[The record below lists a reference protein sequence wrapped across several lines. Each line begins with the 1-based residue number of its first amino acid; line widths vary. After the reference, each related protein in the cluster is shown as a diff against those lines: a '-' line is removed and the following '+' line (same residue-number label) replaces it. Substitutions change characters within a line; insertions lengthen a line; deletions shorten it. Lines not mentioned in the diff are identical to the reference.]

1 MKNILIIFV
10 EAALYL
16 CGAGS
21 EEEFDQD
28 AIEMFEHYESNPL
41 SINTASER
49 TLRQSG
55 MLSDYRI
62 ASLLDYIARNGEIL
76 SWNEL
81 AGVDGFGV
89 RCAEALS
96 HFCTLRTTAPIGSR
110 PGRSRFECKGQG
122 RLDYKGQW
130 NLKARAGWRFGMAS
144 GSTGGD
150 RPGRGGKVQ
159 GAAAFKNGALT
170 SACVSWDS
178 PRWHLVAGSFNAR
191 FGQGLSRWSGFR
203 ITTLTSVEGFALNPT
218 GISESLSYGS
228 SHLDGL
234 AAGFSAGPM
243 TLSAYASAHAFGAD
257 ATFRTRTGTYS
268 IGSHSNA
275 PLSLSA
281 RATVGIFT
289 LFGEL
294 TPGSAVAG
302 SFLNLAYDKRLAL
315 RLIATPKECGAAA
328 GLRLG
333 AFESVAFAHF
343 NPSKGT
349 SQHRITTSWK
359 PLFINGDV
367 QIKPELRSVFKY
379 KPVDTHPWRA
389 EIRGSVETSLRGWM
403 FKVRA
408 DAAASDNLSWL
419 FFAEAGRQSGQ
430 FRAFVRAG
438 AFRIDSWADRIYV
451 YERDVTGMFNVPA
464 YYGRGWNVS
473 YVAGWRGLEIRL
485 STTRYAKS
493 SGKVPKYEA
502 RIQYNLR
509 L

>member
-21 EEEFDQD
+21 EEELGQE
-28 AIEMFEHYESNPL
+28 AIEMFEQYESNPL

-55 MLSDYRI
+55 LLSGYRI
-62 ASLLDYIARNGEIL
+62 ASLLDYIARNGQIL

-81 AGVDGFGV
+81 AGVDGFGT

-110 PGRSRFECKGQG
+110 PRNSRFECKGQG
-122 RLDYKGQW
+122 RLDHNGQW
-130 NLKARAGWRFGMAS
+130 NLKARAGW
-144 GSTGGD
+144 GGA
-150 RPGRGGKVQ
+150 GGKVQ
-159 GAAAFKNGALT
+159 GAAALKSGALT
-170 SACVSWDS
+170 SACASWQS
-178 PRWHLVAGSFNAR
+178 PRWRIVAGSFNAR

-203 ITTLTSVEGFALNPT
+203 ITTLTSVEGFALSPT

-228 SHLDGL
+228 THLDGL
-234 AAGFSAGPM
+234 AADFDAGPM
-243 TLSAYASAHAFGAD
+243 TLSAYISPDEFGAD
-257 ATFRTRTGTYS
+257 ATFRTKTGTYS
-268 IGSHSNA
+268 IGAHSGA

-281 RATVGIFT
+281 RSTFGIFT

-294 TPGSAVAG
+294 TPGGAVAG
-302 SFLNLAYDKRLAL
+302 SFLNLAYDRRLAL
-315 RLIATPKECGAAA
+315 RLVATPKNREAAA
-328 GLRLG
+328 GVTLG
-333 AFESVAFAHF
+333 SFESVAFATY

-359 PLFINGDV
+359 PLFIKGDV
-367 QIKPELRSVFKY
+367 QIKPELRSVAKY
-379 KPVDTHPWRA
+379 KPADAHPWRA

-403 FKVRA
+403 LKVRG
-408 DAAASDNLSWL
+408 DAAASENVSWL
-419 FFAEAGRQSGQ
+419 FYAEAGRNGGQ
-430 FRAFVRAG
+430 LRAFVRAG

-464 YYGRGWNVS
+464 YYGRGWNLS
-473 YVAGWRGLEIRL
+473 CTAAWRGIEIRL
-485 STTRYAKS
+485 STTQYAKV
-493 SGKVPKYEA
+493 SGKAPKYEA